1 MCGLQYCVNAVLM
14 LGRRVDGGQIKPR
27 IQRPA
32 VSPKRSAWNKGHLVG
47 PKRPFCH
54 SRCGQFVF
62 ASNLLEIYATL
73 PFSMLQTIAIP
84 SFTASM
90 RNLRDASNL
99 PDIKSNDQRWPG
111 RRATGIGVGDPRV
124 RLRPLRRLTPSFLL
138 FDYPNNLGF
147 AKTTQSHLCAPS
159 KGEKTLH

>member
-1 MCGLQYCVNAVLM
+1 
-14 LGRRVDGGQIKPR
+14 
-27 IQRPA
+27 
-32 VSPKRSAWNKGHLVG
+32 
-47 PKRPFCH
+47 
-54 SRCGQFVF
+54 
-62 ASNLLEIYATL
+62 
-73 PFSMLQTIAIP
+73 
-84 SFTASM
+84 M
-90 RNLRDASNL
+90 RNLRDASNV